1 MRQSKICN
9 DYVMVTSKGNFT
21 YRMRRQLQCAA
32 YVLLGAKSISKIYY
46 RISMGRPLHLAN
58 PQTFTE
64 KITWYKLFYCP
75 ENERI
80 IQCSDKYAVRSFLE
94 NLNLGNYLSELV
106 GVWDTPEEIDW
117 DALPDKFALKDSNGC
132 GHNII
137 CRDKSHLDKGRA
149 KALLRQWQRTRF
161 GRYYAEPHYDIGEKR
176 ILCEKYIE
184 SAHFLP
190 VDYKI
195 HCMNGDPK
203 VLQVCQDRNVTTK
216 RFVYYDVEGH
226 PLNFGKYPQKRDLE
240 IEPELLVDMVRIC
253 RIIAPHFPYVRID
266 FFVNQGKLQIGELT
280 FTPSAGLKPDLNYG
294 DGDRKMGEML
304 DISGLLAGN
313 G

>member
-9 DYVMVTSKGNFT
+9 DYVAVTSKGNLS
-21 YRMRRQLQCAA
+21 YRLRRGCQSAA
-32 YVLLGAKSISKIYY
+32 YVLLGPKTMSKIYY
-46 RISMGRPLHLAN
+46 RISMGRPLNLRN

-64 KITWYKLFYCP
+64 KINWYKLCYCP
-75 ENERI
+75 NNEQI

-94 NLNLGNYLSELV
+94 GLGLGDYLSELV

-117 DALPDKFALKDSNGC
+117 NALPDKFALKDSNGC

-137 CRDKSHLDKGRA
+137 CKDKSHLDEKNA
-149 KALLRQWQRTRF
+149 KALLRQWQRSHF
-161 GRYYAEPHYDIGEKR
+161 GRYNAEPHYELGKKR

-195 HCMNGDPK
+195 HCMNGEPK
-203 VLQVCQDRNVTTK
+203 VLQVISDRMAHGK
-216 RFVYYDVEGH
+216 ESVYYNMEGH
-226 PLNFGKYPQKRDLE
+226 PLDFGKYPQKTDLE
-240 IEPELLVDMVRIC
+240 IQPELLADMTRIC
-253 RIIAPHFPYVRID
+253 GIIAPHFPYLRLD
-266 FFVNQGKLQIGELT
+266 FFVNNGKLQIGELT

-304 DISGLLAGN
+304 DISGLLADN
-313 G
+313 R